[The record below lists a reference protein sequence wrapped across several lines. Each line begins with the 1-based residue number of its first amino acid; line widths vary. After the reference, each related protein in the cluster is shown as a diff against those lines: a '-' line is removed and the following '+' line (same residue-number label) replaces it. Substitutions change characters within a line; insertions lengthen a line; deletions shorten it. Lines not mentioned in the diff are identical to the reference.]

1 MDKIEDWDKRNQLC
15 FAISSVSITSSI
27 LLKINGV
34 TSNCKEAY
42 DFLTT
47 QYGGTL
53 TVAEVAYLTLSM
65 MRNSD
70 LSKFPF
76 DDDVPFNIKLL

>member
-1 MDKIEDWDKRNQLC
+1 MLNVTSSSNGNLDKSELRIMDKIEDWDKRNQLG
-15 FAISSVSITSSI
+15 FEIFSVSITSSI

-34 TSNCKEAY
+34 KSYCKEAY

-53 TVAEVAYLTLSM
+53 IVAEVAYL
-65 MRNSD
+65 
-70 LSKFPF
+70 PY
-76 DDDVPFNIKLL
+76 P